1 MAYKIPRKKFNK
13 LKKAK
18 DHKSYFLGYE
28 DGVND
33 YYNNLR
39 KSNKRIKK

>member
-1 MAYKIPRKKFNK
+1 MKFKNK
-13 LKKAK
+13 NKAK

-33 YYNNLR
+33 YYNNMTKSIKR
-39 KSNKRIKK
+39 KK